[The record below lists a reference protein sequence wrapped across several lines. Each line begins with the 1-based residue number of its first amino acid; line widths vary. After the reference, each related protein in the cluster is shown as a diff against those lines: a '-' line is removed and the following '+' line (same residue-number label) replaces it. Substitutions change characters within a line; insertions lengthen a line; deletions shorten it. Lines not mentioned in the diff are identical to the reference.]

1 MKRIERRD
9 FIKYLGGLTGL
20 VLLGKY
26 ARLPFALAG
35 TEEAIEQAVEETKER
50 VAEEATERAV
60 DGWGTAVDTQNEF
73 AMVIDVGACIGCRRC
88 MWACKEENN
97 VPDTISPP
105 WIEVFELKSG
115 VSVTGHPSSQDL
127 KEGCTSYTE
136 SPREGRRY
144 LPVQCYHC
152 DNPPCVKVCP
162 TGATYKDKDG
172 FVLMDYDRCIGC
184 RICVAACPYSARRF
198 NWFEPEMAQDEVNPL
213 VSVRPAGVVE
223 KCTFCVHRSRRGKL
237 PRCVEVCPVQARR
250 FGNINDPESEVS
262 RILKSNLSFR
272 LLEEV
277 NTKPNIWYITRG
289 KKWVQS

>member
-1 MKRIERRD
+1 
-9 FIKYLGGLTGL
+9 
-20 VLLGKY
+20 
-26 ARLPFALAG
+26 
-35 TEEAIEQAVEETKER
+35 
-50 VAEEATERAV
+50 
-60 DGWGTAVDTQNEF
+60 
-73 AMVIDVGACIGCRRC
+73 

-97 VPDTISPP
+97 IPDTISPP
-105 WIEVFELKSG
+105 WIEVFELKSELT
-115 VSVTGHPSSQDL
+115 VTGHVALQDL
-127 KEGCTSYTE
+127 KEGVTTSYTQA
-136 SPREGRRY
+136 PREGMRY

-162 TGATYKDKDG
+162 VGATYKDRDG

-184 RICVAACPYSARRF
+184 RICVPACPYSARRF

-213 VSVRPAGVVE
+213 VPVRPAGVVE

-262 RILKSNLSFR
+262 KILETNLSFR

-277 NTKPNIWYITRG
+277 NTDPNIWYITRG